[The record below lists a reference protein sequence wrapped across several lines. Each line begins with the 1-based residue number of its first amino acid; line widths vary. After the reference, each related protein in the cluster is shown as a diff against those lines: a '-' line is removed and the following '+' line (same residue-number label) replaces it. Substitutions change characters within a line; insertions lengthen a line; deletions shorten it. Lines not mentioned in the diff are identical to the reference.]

1 MRSTARRSAVA
12 LDKLDPTRQTGSM
25 TCRTLVLVGSWMWLI
40 ACSGA
45 SGRDSASDGSTSTS
59 AGTGGTA
66 ETGTGSTSDS
76 ETSTSETETGTDT
89 DEAPPRPERL
99 LMTAD
104 WRAKRLSLL
113 DYAAIRDG
121 ATTRDEALWKS
132 IDLEAYEPGPIEAE
146 LTPDGSLAVVAISPG
161 FFATGVGT
169 LVGAGPGGVPVGGA
183 LLIVELDSGS
193 VLAELQTAQYP
204 LGIAI
209 TPDGSAA
216 WTANYG
222 GNGQSGTTV
231 SHIDLDSLTIVEEF
245 EVGPGPEQIALDGSL
260 AAINVASDGTV
271 RLFDLTDPAGTLSPG
286 AMVSGDPSWVL
297 HMSGGDRVA
306 VTNSIDPP
314 GYSLIDS
321 SDPLAPVVLDTVQV
335 TGIPYAAT
343 YGYDNDQLIL
353 TSVSGEGVAIRLF
366 DTTTSELLDQI
377 DAPHVGFPMGLA
389 FDPEAGL
396 ALVPIP
402 GANVLFLAD
411 FDTGETRTIEWQ
423 DEPGPTY
430 VVLEQ

>member
-1 MRSTARRSAVA
+1 MH
-12 LDKLDPTRQTGSM
+12 M
-25 TCRTLVLVGSWMWLI
+25 WRTLSLVATSMWLV
-40 ACSGA
+40 ACPAEPSQDGA
-45 SGRDSASDGSTSTS
+45 SETSTST
-59 AGTGGTA
+59 GTA
-66 ETGTGSTSDS
+66 SSESGTSTSESD
-76 ETSTSETETGTDT
+76 TSTSETETDT
-89 DEAPPRPERL
+89 SGDPPRPERL
-99 LMTAD
+99 LLTSD
-104 WRAKRLSLL
+104 WRAKRLSLI
-113 DYAAIRDG
+113 DYAALRDG
-121 ATTRDEALWKS
+121 ASTREAALWKE
-132 IDLEAYEPGPIEAE
+132 IDLADYEPGPIEAE
-146 LTPDGSLAVVAISPG
+146 LTPDGSLAVVAVSPG
-161 FFATGVGT
+161 FFATGAGT
-169 LVGAGPGGVPVGGA
+169 LAGAGPGAVPEGGA
-183 LLIVELDSGS
+183 LLIVELETDS

-231 SHIDLDSLTIVEEF
+231 SHIDLTSLTIVEEF
-245 EVGPGPEQIALDGSL
+245 EVGPGPEQIALDGPL

-271 RLFDLTDPAGTLSPG
+271 RLFDIGDPMGTLSPG
-286 AMVSGDPSWVL
+286 VVVSGDPSWVL

-306 VTNSIDPP
+306 VTNSVGPP

-343 YGYDNDQLIL
+343 YGYNHDQLIL
-353 TSVSGEGVAIRLF
+353 TSVSGPGVAIRLF

-377 DAPHVGFPMGLA
+377 DAPHLGFPMGLA
-389 FDPEAGL
+389 FDPDAGL
-396 ALVPIP
+396 AIVPIP

-430 VVLEQ
+430 VSLEN

>member
-1 MRSTARRSAVA
+1 MRCA
-12 LDKLDPTRQTGSM
+12 
-25 TCRTLVLVGSWMWLI
+25 TLILVGSSWMWL
-40 ACSGA
+40 AGCSGA
-45 SGRDSASDGSTSTS
+45 SSDGDASDGSTSTS
-59 AGTGGTA
+59 TSTEAGGTT
-66 ETGTGSTSDS
+66 ETDSSTGDS
-76 ETSTSETETGTDT
+76 ETGTDT
-89 DEAPPRPERL
+89 SEDPTRPDRL
-99 LMTAD
+99 LLTAD

-113 DYAAIRDG
+113 DYAALRDG
-121 ATTRDEALWKS
+121 ASTRDEALWKT
-132 IDLEAYEPGPIEAE
+132 IELEAYEPGPIEAE

-169 LVGAGPGGVPVGGA
+169 LVGAGPGAVPEGGA
-183 LLIVELDSGS
+183 LLIVEIESGS
-193 VLAELQTAQYP
+193 VIAELQTAQYP

-231 SHIDLDSLTIVEEF
+231 SHIDLDTLTIVEEF

-260 AAINVASDGTV
+260 AAINVASDGTM
-271 RLFDLTDPAGTLSPG
+271 RLFDLGDPNGTLSPG
-286 AMVSGDPSWVL
+286 VVVSGDPSWVL

-306 VTNSIDPP
+306 VTNSIGPP
-314 GYSLIDS
+314 GYSLVDT
-321 SDPLAPVVLDTVQV
+321 SDPLAPVVLDTVEV
-335 TGIPYAAT
+335 TGIPYAGT

-353 TSVSGEGVAIRLF
+353 TSVSGPGVAIRLF

-377 DAPHVGFPMGLA
+377 DAPHLGFPMGLA

-430 VVLEQ
+430 VALER